1 MKKMKK
7 IQKSEFFQ
15 KSEFVRK
22 YESFQKIRFFSEND
36 QVMEVIK
43 VREVGIAIEVMLV
56 TFRLWRC
63 FFWNEAFPNN
73 PVKHS

>member
-22 YESFQKIRFFSEND
+22 YEIFQKIWFFSEND

-43 VREVGIAIEVMLV
+43 VREVGIAIEVKRSDAGDV
-56 TFRLWRC
+56 S
-63 FFWNEAFPNN
+63 
-73 PVKHS
+73 PVFYLE